1 MELFCALLTGFFLWL
16 FLFHLV
22 WSRRERMREE
32 AGPLLFE
39 IKLARRIVW
48 QLRLI
53 TWFGI
58 AVLLAAAAAV
68 AVFLFR
74 VSRGTFFPNLPD
86 ILLYNFL
93 ASPAAFFWSFNFF
106 LIAIPPKF
114 PRTALEIREEGVL
127 VRGFRLRRWSTIG
140 QFRWLAPKKWFG
152 IAFSWRSLP
161 YNRFRLTVNERT
173 IARRQKDAATAVLAR
188 FVQVFDHD
196 GTLLAGPSQAEL
208 VARRQKPA
216 PRCTRA
222 WLQFNL
228 QSMLLLVVVVSCAAS
243 CYGIHYRRLQ
253 PQYGSV
259 ARLEVFS
266 PAIGYF
272 GNVAYN
278 VDFSKCVKKP
288 TDDDLACLASLDQ
301 LSFLDLSGSPIT
313 DAGTRAP
320 EGPPQSE
327 LR

>member
-1 MELFCALLTGFFLWL
+1 MEHNWAIQ
-16 FLFHLV
+16 V
-22 WSRRERMREE
+22 
-32 AGPLLFE
+32 
-39 IKLARRIVW
+39 AR
-48 QLRLI
+48 
-53 TWFGI
+53 
-58 AVLLAAAAAV
+58 A
-68 AVFLFR
+68 
-74 VSRGTFFPNLPD
+74 
-86 ILLYNFL
+86 
-93 ASPAAFFWSFNFF
+93 
-106 LIAIPPKF
+106 
-114 PRTALEIREEGVL
+114 
-127 VRGFRLRRWSTIG
+127 
-140 QFRWLAPKKWFG
+140 KKWFG

-216 PRCTRA
+216 PRCTRT

-228 QSMLLLVVVVSCAAS
+228 QSMLLLVVVVSCTAS

-313 DAGTRAP
+313 DAGLEHLRRLRNLTYVNCTDTKVTAKGA
-320 EGPPQSE
+320 EE
-327 LR
+327 LHRILPNAAILYGQGKKGVC